1 MVFLLVPQDL
11 ALPWLSCA
19 GANSWVSFSI
29 LLVTTWMGPCSRM
42 GPFCS
47 AWSWVSQ
54 NNICLSVPCGDVIY
68 DQPSPK
74 SGMLIMRKRLGIHT
88 HGLHMMK
95 LSKRTFHRGPPTAHV
110 TEDTCLLGL
119 KATSRQIGNF
129 SLSYRHS
136 LHMALASPLTTPFPR
151 QPEYNRALGIPRAH
165 GHSSSLVPLP
175 GAQ

>member
-74 SGMLIMRKRLGIHT
+74 SGLVNHEKTPGHSHPWPPYDEALQAHFPQGSSNST
-88 HGLHMMK
+88 C
-95 LSKRTFHRGPPTAHV
+95 HRGHMPTGTQGHEQADW
-110 TEDTCLLGL
+110 ELLSFLQALTPHGSRFAPHYTL
-119 KATSRQIGNF
+119 PKAAR
-129 SLSYRHS
+129 
-136 LHMALASPLTTPFPR
+136 
-151 QPEYNRALGIPRAH
+151 
-165 GHSSSLVPLP
+165 V
-175 GAQ
+175 